1 MKYHAKTTDSKR
13 KRQFL
18 EILAL
23 NLKIYTRYIRSIYA
37 IFLSSLFLIKYDR
50 EKDRRKEMGYAL
62 FTARKMSL
70 QAKVNQYNLQLM
82 KISDKENQLTQKTA
96 ALQQRNNKIDAA
108 QNKGS
113 MFAKI
118 GGTLVGA
125 AFGGIGGAMVGSE
138 LGGGFGKVANAAV
151 DKGQQAYTE
160 YQQNELSRQQTELDT
175 EKQRINTL
183 LTKAQYELQQVEQS
197 EESAIKSATPKYV
210 A

>member
-1 MKYHAKTTDSKR
+1 MAFKGIKLKIAKKW
-13 KRQFL
+13 
-18 EILAL
+18 
-23 NLKIYTRYIRSIYA
+23 KIYTRYIRSIYA

-70 QAKVNQYNLQLM
+70 QSKVNQYNLQLM
-82 KISDKENQLTQKTA
+82 QIANKETELTQKTA
-96 ALQQRNNKIDAA
+96 RLQKRNNRIDAA

-113 MFAKI
+113 AVAKI
-118 GGTLVGA
+118 GGTVLGGV
-125 AFGGIGGAMVGSE
+125 FGGVLGAGIGSS
-138 LGGGFGKVANAAV
+138 LGEGFGDLANSAI

-160 YQQNELSRQQTELDT
+160 YQETELARQQQELDT

-183 LTKAQYELQQVEQS
+183 LSAAQNELQQVEKA

>member
-1 MKYHAKTTDSKR
+1 MFVGVQGYKIKKYQK
-13 KRQFL
+13 
-18 EILAL
+18 
-23 NLKIYTRYIRSIYA
+23 LKIYTRYIRSIYA

-70 QAKVNQYNLQLM
+70 QSKVNQYNLQLM
-82 KISDKENQLTQKTA
+82 QIANKETELTQKTA
-96 ALQQRNNKIDAA
+96 RLQKRNNRIDAA

-113 MFAKI
+113 AVAKI
-118 GGTLVGA
+118 GGTVLGGV
-125 AFGGIGGAMVGSE
+125 FGGVLGAGIGSS
-138 LGGGFGKVANAAV
+138 LGEGFGDLANSAI

-160 YQQNELSRQQTELDT
+160 YQETELARQQQELDT

-183 LTKAQYELQQVEQS
+183 LSAAQNELQQVEKA
-197 EESAIKSATPKYV
+197 EDSAIKSATPKYV